1 MRFFTLLLLLLALF
15 ACRQKE
21 VPPPAALVQRAEYEP
36 TRAVWMQWPNYVHR
50 ADMPLKPLLLEMLA
64 ALAPH
69 APVRLLAPN
78 DSVRAYLQ
86 ALLPSRGL
94 DTSRIRLLVLPYS
107 EFWARDMGPRFLS
120 DGKGRKAIAD
130 FGFNTWSYLDAGDS
144 LAQLDEKLD
153 ERIAAHLGL
162 PLLSSDLIAEG
173 GDNEMS
179 AEGVLML
186 TESVQRLRNPAL
198 SRVQIE
204 KEYTR
209 LLGAKHFIW
218 LDKGLRDD
226 DFSLA
231 GPIPGPGG
239 SRFFTCLTT
248 NGHVDEYARFAN
260 DSTILLA
267 RGDTAATDPI
277 ERESARRMLANYKI
291 LARARRPS
299 GRPYRIVPLPLV
311 PAITAPM
318 QPGDGPYDFLAGREF
333 EDGYRFGLRRQPE
346 NMVAAASY
354 LNFVIANDLLLA
366 PRYGLPGDS
375 AALSAFRTAF
385 PGKKIIL
392 LNPLALNWG
401 GGGMHCITANEPY

>member
-1 MRFFTLLLLLLALF
+1 
-15 ACRQKE
+15 
-21 VPPPAALVQRAEYEP
+21 
-36 TRAVWMQWPNYVHR
+36 
-50 ADMPLKPLLLEMLA
+50 
-64 ALAPH
+64 
-69 APVRLLAPN
+69 
-78 DSVRAYLQ
+78 
-86 ALLPSRGL
+86 
-94 DTSRIRLLVLPYS
+94 
-107 EFWARDMGPRFLS
+107 
-120 DGKGRKAIAD
+120 
-130 FGFNTWSYLDAGDS
+130 
-144 LAQLDEKLD
+144 
-153 ERIAAHLGL
+153 
-162 PLLSSDLIAEG
+162 
-173 GDNEMS
+173 MS

-198 SRVQIE
+198 SRSQME
-204 KEYTR
+204 KEYSR
-209 LLGAKHFIW
+209 LIGAKHFIW

-226 DFSLA
+226 DFSLT

-318 QPGDGPYDFLAGREF
+318 QPGDGPYDFLAGCELG
-333 EDGYRFGLRRQPE
+333 DGYRFGVRRQPE